1 MLAKWRYR
9 RMRPDDEG
17 KRAVRAEDGT
27 VVIACNSHT
36 PHPPTSIRT
45 LARHTF
51 VRVTE
56 LIEANH
62 MSHQQPNQ
70 E

>member
-17 KRAVRAEDGT
+17 KRAVRAEDGM
-27 VVIACNSHT
+27 VVIACNFHP

-45 LARHTF
+45 LARHTHLL
-51 VRVTE
+51 E
-56 LIEANH
+56 
-62 MSHQQPNQ
+62 
-70 E
+70 